1 MSVAGGFRSKCE
13 IEAMARL
20 RFISVHHADGVN
32 ELEEKKRTKKRVN
45 ENAKGYIIKENC
57 LSFSS
62 HNKSFGHDSN
72 LHTDSLLTPPC

>member
-32 ELEEKKRTKKRVN
+32 KLEEKKEQTRGLMKMQKD
-45 ENAKGYIIKENC
+45 A
-57 LSFSS
+57 
-62 HNKSFGHDSN
+62 
-72 LHTDSLLTPPC
+72 